1 MELYEMNVKEGAFAF
16 MKRRILSIFLI
27 LSLAASL
34 GGCAGKSGPDA
45 ASGKLSDKQ
54 ILRLTI
60 PYRIETFDH
69 AVVHNSSTLD
79 ILSNTGEG
87 LMRLNQN
94 HQPIPG
100 MASKLTISPDQTV
113 YTFTLRRAEWSDGK
127 PVTAQDFE
135 YAWKRLLAPKTKSPY
150 AYLFYPIVNA
160 ENYHLGEVKEDKVG
174 IRALDDRTLEVRLKR
189 PVRNFLSLAALTAFL
204 PARKDAVQAQ
214 GNLYGKDPTKMVF
227 NGPFTISQV
236 SEEGTVVLSKNPHYW
251 DEKNVQLEHVYFF
264 VSNNATRKLNL
275 YNANKID
282 VTSVEREFAE
292 AYNKSAEFHQIQTAT
307 TQYIRFNYKNP
318 FFRNKKIRQAISYAL
333 NRNLIVEHLKN
344 AAEPAGGLIPPS
356 MKGLKSSFRQEANIP
371 APEQDVDKARQLF
384 NEGLA
389 EMGLNKPPSRL
400 IMLNYE
406 DDRNELALEIKRQL
420 QETLG
425 LTLLLNTTSRADKLR
440 LEQAGEF
447 DLALS
452 DWAATYP
459 DPAAFLE
466 TFTSKHHMNTGKYS
480 DAPFD
485 ETMKRA
491 FTSVLIDQQI
501 RYLIQAEKFLV
512 QDDQALIPLYY
523 VTDSYLVKS
532 HVKGLIRHPFGPLYT
547 LKWVYI
553 LESETDYE

>member
-1 MELYEMNVKEGAFAF
+1 
-16 MKRRILSIFLI
+16 MKRRVLSLVLS
-27 LSLAASL
+27 LSLAAGL
-34 GGCAGKSGPDA
+34 VGCAGKAASDS
-45 ASGKLSDKQ
+45 ASGKLSDQQ

-60 PYRIETFDH
+60 PYPIKTFDH

-100 MASKLTISPDQTV
+100 MASRLTISPDQTV

-127 PVTAQDFE
+127 PVTAHDFE
-135 YAWKRLLAPKTKSPY
+135 YAWKRILAPGTHSPS

-160 ENYHLGEVKEDKVG
+160 ESYHQGEVKEDKVG

-189 PVRNFLSLAALTAFL
+189 QVRNFLSLAALTPFL
-204 PARKDAVQAQ
+204 PARKDTIQSQ
-214 GNLYGKDPTKMVF
+214 GKSYGKDPTRMVYI
-227 NGPFTISQV
+227 GPFTISRV
-236 SEEGTVVLSKNPHYW
+236 TEDGTVILSKNRRYW
-251 DEKNVQLEHVYFF
+251 DEKNVRLEHVYFF
-264 VSNNATRKLNL
+264 VSNHATRQLNW
-275 YNANKID
+275 YNADKID

-292 AYNKSAEFHQIQTAT
+292 AYKKSPEFHQLQTAT

-333 NRNLIVEHLKN
+333 NRGIIIDQLKN

-356 MKGLKSSFRQEANIP
+356 MKGYKSSFRQEAVMQ

-389 EMGLNKPPSRL
+389 ELGLTKPPFRL

-406 DDRNELALEIKRQL
+406 DNRKELALEIKKQL
-420 QETLG
+420 QENLG
-425 LTLLLNTTSRADKLR
+425 LTLMLNTTSRADKLQ
-440 LEQAGEF
+440 LENAGKF

-466 TFTSKHHMNTGKYS
+466 TFTSGHLMNTGKYS

-491 FTSVLIDQQI
+491 FNSVLIDQQI
-501 RYLIQAEKFLV
+501 RYLIQAEKFLI
-512 QDDQALIPLYY
+512 QDDQALVPLYY

-532 HVKGLIRHPFGPLYT
+532 HVKELIRHPFGPRYT

-553 LESETDYE
+553 LESEESDDK